1 MILLN
6 ISTKRKVKAGQ
17 SGGLTQ
23 SRIGSPP
30 FQLDKNNLPINTI
43 NNLGLSEE
51 KKHIFLRRT
60 INHE

>member
-1 MILLN
+1 MEHLVKRNPDFLLN

-30 FQLDKNNLPINTI
+30 FQLD
-43 NNLGLSEE
+43 
-51 KKHIFLRRT
+51 HQ
-60 INHE
+60 